1 MNKKAMALGL
11 AAVAAIAGCSTK
23 NYGRQPELTS
33 FERSTM
39 TCREIDLEE
48 AKVHGF
54 LSHVRQEA
62 EFDGRSVLSFLGD
75 FGIGNLM
82 ERDAAVDSANKRLA
96 QLSAAKSRQ
105 GCSYAS
111 RQQEL
116 TMPLAPASRAAAPAS
131 TVTGATKQQ
140 QLQELQ
146 NTSGLSYEEY
156 KRRYELIMGQ

>member
-1 MNKKAMALGL
+1 MNKTWMVLGL
-11 AAVAAIAGCSTK
+11 AAVTAITGCSTK

-33 FERSTM
+33 FERQTM

-54 LSHVRQEA
+54 LAHVREES

-82 ERDAAVDSANKRLA
+82 ERDAAVESANKRLG
-96 QLSAAKSRQ
+96 QLSEAKRRQ
-105 GCSYAS
+105 GCTYAGGKN
-111 RQQEL
+111 QEL
-116 TMPLAPASRAAAPAS
+116 NMPLAPARAAAAPP
-131 TVTGATKQQ
+131 VATMTKEQ

-146 NTSGLSYEEY
+146 NTPGLGYEEY
-156 KRRYELIMGQ
+156 MRRYRLIMGQ